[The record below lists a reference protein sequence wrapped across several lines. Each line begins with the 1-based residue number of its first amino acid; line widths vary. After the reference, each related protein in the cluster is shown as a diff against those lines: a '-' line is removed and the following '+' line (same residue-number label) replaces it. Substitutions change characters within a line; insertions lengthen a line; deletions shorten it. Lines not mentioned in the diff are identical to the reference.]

1 VIQPQ
6 TSRATTPTSDGL
18 ASWYTPGLVDGFGDR
33 LLMFDNTET
42 DSLELLRFYPSLT
55 AIDGFEDA
63 LHERV
68 RQVGRL
74 PDHAFPL
81 IVAVERL
88 EGDGA
93 LALVSTHTA
102 GKRLSSFFDKP
113 GPRRGLNPAF
123 VTGIVTQVIQALTVL
138 QSKGEDVTH
147 GALTA
152 DRVVVT
158 TGGRIRVVEHV
169 LGLAL
174 RKLSLSGSQLW
185 REFGLITAPVP
196 AGATQTAPVTLDAR
210 TDVFQLGV
218 LAMELLLGRRLS
230 PLDLKDRL
238 PDLLDQWSNA
248 AARAGLATARLRVW
262 LERAL
267 QVGSR
272 SYTTAADAYSDLRD
286 MPSESTASAFE
297 SLPMSDV
304 DLTGGSFRS
313 LLPVRRATGQEPL
326 MANAT
331 APDNFPLINTPQPA
345 RGFDAAPAKPLESA
359 QARPFDAAHGNAALV
374 PAERGWDAFVPEV
387 KPAPAPAL
395 AKESTPQQAEHAQGV
410 PAATRRVS
418 PHAAASPSTAHV
430 STRKAAAANPAS
442 KRRMTFKVPSVSPWI
457 AAALGLVSL
466 VEGGVIAALMMR
478 QPASAAPVAP
488 AAVSLPILDT
498 VSRSATT
505 SPIVPA
511 VATAVPEQKPA
522 VLADAID
529 PITAAAS
536 KQRSGGIKFQTPIE
550 LKVLQGDKV
559 FGSTGDG
566 PIIAPEGT
574 YQVDLVNAAYGVR
587 ISRPLTFRAGQ
598 IANLSVTIPPGRLS
612 VNAQPWAEISLDGQ
626 AKGDTPLANLSVSVG
641 QHEIVY
647 RHPELGERRQ
657 TVIVRADQPARAS
670 VSFDK

>member
-1 VIQPQ
+1 
-6 TSRATTPTSDGL
+6 
-18 ASWYTPGLVDGFGDR
+18 
-33 LLMFDNTET
+33 MFDNTET

-88 EGDGA
+88 DGDGA
-93 LALVSTHTA
+93 LALVSTYTP
-102 GKRLSSFFDKP
+102 GKRLSAFFDKP

-138 QSKGEDVTH
+138 QSKGDGVTH

-158 TGGRIRVVEHV
+158 TGGRICVVEHV

-174 RKLSLSGSQLW
+174 RQLNHSASQLW
-185 REFGLITAPVP
+185 REFGLITSPMP
-196 AGATQTAPVTLDAR
+196 AGTPPTAPATLDAQ

-218 LAMELLLGRRLS
+218 LALELLLGRRLS

-238 PDLLDQWSNA
+238 PDLLDQWSDA
-248 AARAGLATARLRVW
+248 ANRAGLATARLRVW

-313 LLPVRRATGQEPL
+313 LQPARRATGQEPL

-331 APDNFPLINTPQPA
+331 APDDFPLINTPQPA
-345 RGFDAAPAKPLESA
+345 RALDVAQGKAFDVAQGKPSDGAQAKP
-359 QARPFDAAHGNAALV
+359 FDGVHAKSALV
-374 PAERGWDAFVPEV
+374 PAERGWDVFVPEV
-387 KPAPAPAL
+387 KPAPTPAR
-395 AKESTPQQAEHAQGV
+395 AKDSTPEPSAA
-410 PAATRRVS
+410 PAATRKV
-418 PHAAASPSTAHV
+418 PPPLAANLSTANV
-430 STRKAAAANPAS
+430 SAGRAAAANTAS
-442 KRRMTFKVPSVSPWI
+442 KRRTRFKAPSVSPWI
-457 AAALGLVSL
+457 AAALGIVSL
-466 VEGGVIAALMMR
+466 VEGGVIGALLMR
-478 QPASAAPVAP
+478 QPASTTPTAAAVVSSPIADRASRPTTPAPV
-488 AAVSLPILDT
+488 
-498 VSRSATT
+498 
-505 SPIVPA
+505 VPA
-511 VATAVPEQKPA
+511 VATALSEQKPA
-522 VLADAID
+522 VLAAAID
-529 PITAAAS
+529 PIQAAAS

-587 ISRPLTFRAGQ
+587 MSRTLTFRAGQ
-598 IANLSVTIPPGRLS
+598 IANLNVTIPPGRLS

-641 QHEIVY
+641 EHEIVF
-647 RHPELGERRQ
+647 RLPELGERRQ
-657 TVIVRADQPARAS
+657 TVVVRADQPARAS
-670 VSFDK
+670 VSFEK

>member
-1 VIQPQ
+1 
-6 TSRATTPTSDGL
+6 
-18 ASWYTPGLVDGFGDR
+18 
-33 LLMFDNTET
+33 MFDNTET

-102 GKRLSSFFDKP
+102 GKRLSAFFDKP

-138 QSKGEDVTH
+138 QSKGDGVTH

-158 TGGRIRVVEHV
+158 TGGRICVVEHV

-174 RKLSLSGSQLW
+174 CQLNLSASQLW
-185 REFGLITAPVP
+185 REFGVITVPAP
-196 AGATQTAPVTLDAR
+196 AGASQTGPVTLDAQ

-218 LAMELLLGRRLS
+218 LALELLLGRRLS

-238 PDLLDQWSNA
+238 PDLLDQWSDA
-248 AARAGLATARLRVW
+248 ATRSGLATARLRVW

-272 SYTTAADAYSDLRD
+272 SYTTAADAYFDLRD

-313 LLPVRRATGQEPL
+313 LPPARRAAGQEPL

-331 APDNFPLINTPQPA
+331 APDDFPVINTPQPVRA
-345 RGFDAAPAKPLESA
+345 YDAA
-359 QARPFDAAHGNAALV
+359 QGNPFDVNQGKPFDVAQSKAALG
-374 PAERGWDAFVPEV
+374 PAEKGWDVFVPEV
-387 KPAPAPAL
+387 KPAPGP
-395 AKESTPQQAEHAQGV
+395 PPGV
-410 PAATRRVS
+410 PAT
-418 PHAAASPSTAHV
+418 
-430 STRKAAAANPAS
+430 TRKSSPPPAANPTANVPAGKADAANTAS
-442 KRRMTFKVPSVSPWI
+442 KRRTTFKAPSVSPWI

-466 VEGGVIAALMMR
+466 VEGGVIAALVMR
-478 QPASAAPVAP
+478 QPASTARAATAVVSSPIPGGASHPTTPAPAPVVP
-488 AAVSLPILDT
+488 AA
-498 VSRSATT
+498 
-505 SPIVPA
+505 
-511 VATAVPEQKPA
+511 ATAVPEQPPA
-522 VLADAID
+522 VLASAID
-529 PITAAAS
+529 PIKAAAS

-587 ISRPLTFRAGQ
+587 MSRTLIFRAGQ
-598 IANLSVTIPPGRLS
+598 IANLSVTIPSGRLS

-641 QHEIVY
+641 EHEIVF

-657 TVIVRADQPARAS
+657 TVVVRADQPARAS
-670 VSFDK
+670 VSFEK